1 MNKVILIGNL
11 TRDPELRTT
20 QSGISVCTFTIAV
33 NRRRGS
39 NAEAGQPEADFFRVT
54 AWRQLGEIC
63 SKYLA
68 KGRKVSVTGTVSA
81 SAFTGSDGQPRA
93 SLEVTAD
100 DVEFLTSRAE
110 AAEMGGSYAPAAPAS
125 APASASQPAAPANNA
140 GYGSAPQ
147 GGGFVQVDEEEL
159 PF

>member
-1 MNKVILIGNL
+1 MNKVFLIGNL

-20 QSGISVCTFTIAV
+20 QTGVSVCSFTIAV
-33 NRRRGS
+33 NRRRPS

-63 SKYLA
+63 AKYLA
-68 KGRKVSVTGTVSA
+68 KGRKVSVVGSVSA
-81 SAFTGSDGQPRA
+81 SAYTGNDGQARA
-93 SLEVTAD
+93 SLEVQAD
-100 DVEFLTSRAE
+100 DVEFLTPKSE
-110 AAEMGGSYAPAAPAS
+110 QGDMGGYAAPAAPA
-125 APASASQPAAPANNA
+125 ARPAAPAN
-140 GYGSAPQ
+140 YGSAPQ

>member
-1 MNKVILIGNL
+1 MNKVFLIGNL

-20 QSGISVCTFTIAV
+20 QTGVSVCSFTIAV
-33 NRRRGS
+33 NRRRFG
-39 NAEAGQPEADFFRVT
+39 NAEAGQPEADFFRIT

-68 KGRKVSVTGTVSA
+68 KGRKVSVVGTVSA
-81 SAFTGSDGQPRA
+81 SAYTGNDGIARA
-93 SLEVTAD
+93 SLEVQAD
-100 DVEFLTSRAE
+100 DVEFLTPRGESG
-110 AAEMGGSYAPAAPAS
+110 EMPAYAPAA
-125 APASASQPAAPANNA
+125 APAPRANASF
-140 GYGSAPQ
+140 GSAPQ